1 MKVQV
6 DDLGWQLTE
15 GTSALET
22 SALEAA
28 AEPGARSE
36 TPVGSGVFVRV
47 SQGDGGEPEQLD
59 VSARSAA
66 FPTGMLGAGP
76 TEPAPPPDDVLLHK
90 LPAPPAMPAG
100 MTPSVVD
107 DPTTEG

>member
-6 DDLGWQLTE
+6 DDQGWQLTE
-15 GTSALET
+15 GTSALDM
-22 SALEAA
+22 AAPEAA
-28 AEPGARSE
+28 HEPAKHSE

-47 SQGDGGEPEQLD
+47 NQAQDAEPSHVGPGIKRE
-59 VSARSAA
+59 A
-66 FPTGMLGAGP
+66 FSSGMLGAGP
-76 TEPAPPPDDVLLHK
+76 TEPAPPPDEVLLHK
-90 LPAPPAMPAG
+90 LPSPPAMPAG